1 LTRPWDGPTTPGAPQ
16 AWCRP
21 GTLAFDPY
29 CGTGSLLLAAA
40 RFGATVVG
48 GDIDIR
54 VLKLGKRNPKTGAL
68 EDNFSNFDQYG
79 LPRPAGLLRMDASRL
94 PFRRGLEGV
103 RGAERSA
110 ARGLGAAGRAGNQ
123 GAGSV

>member
-1 LTRPWDGPTTPGAPQ
+1 MFGAHDSPHPNTSPK

-21 GTLAFDPY
+21 GSLVFDPY

-40 RFGATVVG
+40 RFGSTVVG

-54 VLKLGKRNPKTGAL
+54 VIKLGKRNPKTGAV
-68 EDNFSNFDQYG
+68 EDNFSNFEQYG
-79 LPRPAGLLRMDASRL
+79 LPHPAGLLRMDASRP

-103 RGAERSA
+103 RG
-110 ARGLGAAGRAGNQ
+110 GGVGG
-123 GAGSV
+123 